1 MNLEVLCWY
10 AWHTSILSFLAM
22 LEMGSGSDIAKDMHL
37 QSFFWKRAYPQK
49 HISASWCCF
58 TTQSGCHR
66 CNLSVSNNSGW
77 TDTVRNSLSSF
88 TFIDVF
94 RLFVKAKGLKTLILE
109 HAESLPDCLHPRLGA
124 FGYCRWKSAFS
135 LLLFETFLVN
145 WSVYL
150 LMYWLTHFSSQI
162 KYNTSGD
169 TSCQTCCHVLL
180 LQWVDDELLHFRR
193 QFFILSQFWLTPVP
207 QKNTLLCGTGLVFS
221 IMVLQMCG
229 YFSMIYSGLRIL
241 LLWRSSDIAWPFPF
255 LCF

>member
-10 AWHTSILSFLAM
+10 TWHTSILSFLAM

-66 CNLSVSNNSGW
+66 CNLSVSSNSGW

-88 TFIDVF
+88 TFIGVF
-94 RLFVKAKGLKTLILE
+94 RLFVKAEGLKTFILE
-109 HAESLPDCLHPRLGA
+109 HAESLPDCLHPALGA

-135 LLLFETFLVN
+135 LLLFETFLVD

-150 LMYWLTHFSSQI
+150 LYVLTNSFFFTNQI
-162 KYNTSGD
+162 QHIWRHHLPDMLPCVALAVGRWWVTSLQKTILQSYFLSFGWPH
-169 TSCQTCCHVLL
+169 CH
-180 LQWVDDELLHFRR
+180 RR
-193 QFFILSQFWLTPVP
+193 IPCFVAQGW
-207 QKNTLLCGTGLVFS
+207 C
-221 IMVLQMCG
+221 
-229 YFSMIYSGLRIL
+229 
-241 LLWRSSDIAWPFPF
+241 FP
-255 LCF
+255 